1 MSNAHNVFVVL
12 YVLIREL
19 ANLLKS
25 RDAKSQVF
33 GLHHDGWTTKS
44 GYNHGGVWVTVL
56 LNKPVDD
63 EWIRLI
69 VAAKQ
74 MGLTIA
80 EVRNYVIECL
90 KSANAGEGR
99 QSEIES

>member
-1 MSNAHNVFVVL
+1 M
-12 YVLIREL
+12 
-19 ANLLKS
+19 
-25 RDAKSQVF
+25 
-33 GLHHDGWTTKS
+33 
-44 GYNHGGVWVTVL
+44 TVL